1 MTLNYTLKIKLF
13 FFIKYYQLQNIMDTT
28 ILTLLTLYLFP
39 RYCVPPAIIHMIM
52 RHVPGGTNVR
62 QISIMGSLNR
72 TLQTSIQELL
82 TLRFGDDIP
91 HRIMSYM
98 QFVSVPRNK
107 MQYKYYT
114 GKVLC
119 NGYTYTP
126 EEWDEYDYNDG
137 YGCGV
142 PCCHCGSSFE
152 TERIERFL
160 PDPHITFLWDKR
172 AIPENFKCRTLKKF
186 LKFLYTKMV
195 CNKHDSLV
203 DNSPFAGDCLYA
215 FEVKIVTADTRVY
228 TYLPHAPTVSKKTIV
243 SFVIMLDDSPHDKL
257 LQLCKKWE

>member
-1 MTLNYTLKIKLF
+1 
-13 FFIKYYQLQNIMDTT
+13 MDTT
-28 ILTLLTLYLFP
+28 ILTLLSLYLFP

-62 QISIMGSLNR
+62 QISVMGSLND
-72 TLQTSIQELL
+72 TLQRSIQLFL
-82 TLRFGDDIP
+82 TTRVGEDIAQI
-91 HRIMSYM
+91 IMGYVLSSIS
-98 QFVSVPRNK
+98 FVRVPRIK
-107 MQYKYYT
+107 MTHVYET

-119 NGYTYTP
+119 NGYTYTQ

-172 AIPENFKCRTLKKF
+172 AIPENFKCRTLKQF

-195 CNKHDSLV
+195 CDKHDSLV

-228 TYLPHAPTVSKKTIV
+228 TYLPHAPTVSKKTVV
-243 SFVIMLDDSPHDKL
+243 SFVIMLHNSPHDQL
-257 LQLCKKWE
+257 LQFCKQSG